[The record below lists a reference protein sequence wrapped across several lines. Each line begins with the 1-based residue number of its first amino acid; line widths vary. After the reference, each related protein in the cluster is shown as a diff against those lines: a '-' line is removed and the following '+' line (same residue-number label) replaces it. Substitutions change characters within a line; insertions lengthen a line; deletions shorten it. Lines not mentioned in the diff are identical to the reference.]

1 MGSGPGGETAF
12 DTQLDG
18 LLEDEL
24 KTISIDRLSG
34 SGLSTFDLL
43 RLNDVIVEGEVEGYG
58 RLQSHRILNYKT
70 RWCYLILLMTSTY
83 SISQETQA
91 KL

>member
-1 MGSGPGGETAF
+1 VGSGPGGETAF

-43 RLNDVIVEGEVEGYG
+43 RLNDVIVE
-58 RLQSHRILNYKT
+58 
-70 RWCYLILLMTSTY
+70 
-83 SISQETQA
+83 
-91 KL
+91 